1 MNKRIWIVIMAA
13 MLTGWGCHSEQ
24 STSLNIKE
32 RRILDSLYNAE
43 ATRLRI
49 TSDSICT
56 QLTDSLFTAA
66 VDSLLLLRREEVQ
79 ALYEIEKDT
88 NE

>member
-1 MNKRIWIVIMAA
+1 MNRYFNIVASCAILSA
-13 MLTGWGCHSEQ
+13 WGCQSEQ
-24 STSLNIKE
+24 NTSLNIKE

-43 ATRLRI
+43 ATQLRI
-49 TSDSICT
+49 NSDSICT

-79 ALYEIEKDT
+79 ALYEIKKDT